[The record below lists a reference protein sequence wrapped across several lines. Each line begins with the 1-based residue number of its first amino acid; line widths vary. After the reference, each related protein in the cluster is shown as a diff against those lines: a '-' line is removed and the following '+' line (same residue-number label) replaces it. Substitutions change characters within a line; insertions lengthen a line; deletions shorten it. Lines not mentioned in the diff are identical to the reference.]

1 MKKKSKVI
9 RYICLGIIIA
19 TLIMVGYG
27 TLGLKKVLS
36 EDIGS
41 VDLSLIEDGKYIG
54 EYNNFRWSTTVE
66 VTIVNHE
73 IIDIKI
79 IESGNES
86 QVKVLEET
94 IDDVLEQQKVDIDIT
109 SGATAT
115 TNSVLLAIEDA
126 LKLY

>member
-9 RYICLGIIIA
+9 KYIFLGIIIT

-27 TLGLKKVLS
+27 TLGLKKVLN
-36 EDIGS
+36 EDVGS
-41 VDLSLIEDGKYIG
+41 VDLSLIEDGEYRG
-54 EYNNFRWSTTVE
+54 DYNNFRWSNTVE

-73 IIDIKI
+73 IVDIRI

-94 IDDVLEQQKVDIDIT
+94 IDDVLEQQKVDIDST
-109 SGATAT
+109 SGASAT
-115 TNSVLLAIEDA
+115 TNSILLAIEDA
-126 LKLY
+126 LK